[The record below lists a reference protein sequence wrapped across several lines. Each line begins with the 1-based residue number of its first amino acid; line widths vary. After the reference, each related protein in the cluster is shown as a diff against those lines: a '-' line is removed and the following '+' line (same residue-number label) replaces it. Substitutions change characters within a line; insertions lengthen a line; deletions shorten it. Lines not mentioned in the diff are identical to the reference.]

1 MNKKDT
7 KVKNKNGGTKKKNWI
22 VKKERN
28 NGITLIALVITIIV
42 LLILAGVTIASIT
55 GENGILSKATNARDN
70 NTKASAE
77 EKVKTEVLGSYGSD
91 GKLSLD
97 DLNNNLKNVDGLKY
111 NGSAISASNKI
122 ESLPATVNVDGYD
135 VVITEQG
142 NVEKPKT
149 LEDAKTDDM
158 LTKTDDTPITVD
170 NKIVKIPAGF
180 KVADDSGNT
189 IDEGIVIEDSEKNQ
203 FVWVPVS
210 KENFATEFVRREGY
224 MNGSLQSYLS
234 DCGEAD
240 ATGKN
245 KRVKE
250 TETTKQEAKNMY
262 ASVER
267 NEGFYIARYEAGK
280 EGENVVS
287 KKGADVY
294 NEIPWSSNGEM
305 QETTGTTGGAVE
317 LSRNFANAKNY
328 KTVTSTLIYG
338 VQWDA
343 VMKWMENVNNP
354 NIEGKT
360 YIQDSTGMGWYSD
373 NYNSGNSD
381 HKTGIDIGEEN
392 KGSNQVKKIYD
403 LAGNVYEWTME
414 SCYTNSR
421 VHRGGGYVLTGSR
434 RPASDRDFGFYFLSN
449 SVVNP
454 RFSPHFILE

>member
-1 MNKKDT
+1 ME
-7 KVKNKNGGTKKKNWI
+7 KKKI
-22 VKKERN
+22 SKTKEKLKGR

-70 NTKASAE
+70 NAKASAE

-111 NGSAISASNKI
+111 NGNTITESNKI
-122 ESLPATVNVDGYD
+122 ESLPAIVNVDGYD

-224 MNGSLQSYLS
+224 EGGSLQSLVSY
-234 DCGEAD
+234 CGEAN
-240 ATGKN
+240 ATGVNEKN
-245 KRVKE
+245 TE
-250 TETTKQEAKNMY
+250 TETTKQEAIKMY

-294 NEIPWSSNGEM
+294 NKISWSANGDNM
-305 QETTGTTGGAVE
+305 QETTGITGGAVE

-328 KTVTSTLIYG
+328 RTVTSTLIYG

-343 VMKWMENVNNP
+343 VMKWMENVSNP
-354 NIEGKT
+354 NVEGKT

-381 HKTGIDIGEEN
+381 HKTGIDIGEKN

-403 LAGNVYEWTME
+403 LAGNVSEWTME
-414 SCYTNSR
+414 SAYGFVRSY
-421 VHRGGGYVLTGSR
+421 RGGNFGDGGMDNWNY
-434 RPASDRDFGFYFLSN
+434 PASSRNNNTNPSLSFIEIGFRSTLFLN
-449 SVVNP
+449 N
-454 RFSPHFILE
+454 

>member
-1 MNKKDT
+1 ME
-7 KVKNKNGGTKKKNWI
+7 KKKI
-22 VKKERN
+22 SKTKEKLKGR

-70 NTKASAE
+70 NAKVSAE
-77 EKVKTEVLGSYGSD
+77 ERVKTEVLGSYGSD

-111 NGSAISASNKI
+111 NEKKISADNKI

-142 NVEKPKT
+142 NVEKPKK

-158 LTKTDDTPITVD
+158 LTKTNDTPITVD
-170 NKIVKIPAGF
+170 NKTVKIPAGF
-180 KVADDSGNT
+180 KVADDSGTT
-189 IDEGIVIEDSEKNQ
+189 IDEGIVIEDGERNQ

-210 KENFATEFVRREGY
+210 KENFATEFVRRD
-224 MNGSLQSYLS
+224 NGSLQSWGSY
-234 DCGEAD
+234 CGEAN
-240 ATGKN
+240 AKGENEKVT
-245 KRVKE
+245 E
-250 TETTKQEAKNMY
+250 TETTKKEAIKMY

-294 NEIPWSSNGEM
+294 NYIPWSANGDNI

-317 LSRNFANAKNY
+317 LSRNFANVKNY

-343 VMKWMENVNNP
+343 VMKWMENVSNP
-354 NIEGKT
+354 NVEGKT

-381 HKTGIDIGEEN
+381 YKTGIDIGEEN

-414 SCYTNSR
+414 SFNTGIR
-421 VHRGGGYVLTGSR
+421 VTRGGFYNNTGSNY
-434 RPASDRDFGFYFLSN
+434 PASYRSAYYPSCSFFYIGFRPTLFLN
-449 SVVNP
+449 S
-454 RFSPHFILE
+454 

>member
-1 MNKKDT
+1 MA
-7 KVKNKNGGTKKKNWI
+7 KKKI
-22 VKKERN
+22 SKTKEKLKGR

-55 GENGILSKATNARDN
+55 GENGILSKETNARDN

-77 EKVKTEVLGSYGSD
+77 KRVKTEVLGSYGSD

-97 DLNNNLKNVDGLKY
+97 DLNKNLTNIEGLKY
-111 NGSAISASNKI
+111 NGDVISSSNKI
-122 ESLPATVNVDGYD
+122 KSLPATVNVDGYNILISEED
-135 VVITEQG
+135 IETI
-142 NVEKPKT
+142 KT
-149 LEDAKTDDM
+149 IEEAKSNDM
-158 LTKTDDTPITVD
+158 LTKNEDTPITVD

-210 KENFATEFVRREGY
+210 KENFATEFVRIEGY
-224 MNGSLQSYLS
+224 EDGSLQSMLS
-234 DCGEAD
+234 SCGEAN
-240 ATGKN
+240 AEGVNEK
-245 KRVKE
+245 VKE
-250 TETTKQEAKNMY
+250 TETTQKEAIKMY
-262 ASVER
+262 ASVKR

-294 NEIPWSSNGEM
+294 NAISWSANGKM

-317 LSRNFANAKNY
+317 LSRNFAKAKNY

-343 VMKWMENVNNP
+343 VMKWMENVSNP
-354 NIEGKT
+354 NVKGKT

-373 NYNSGNSD
+373 NYNS
-381 HKTGIDIGEEN
+381 
-392 KGSNQVKKIYD
+392 
-403 LAGNVYEWTME
+403 
-414 SCYTNSR
+414 
-421 VHRGGGYVLTGSR
+421 
-434 RPASDRDFGFYFLSN
+434 
-449 SVVNP
+449 
-454 RFSPHFILE
+454 

>member
-1 MNKKDT
+1 MA
-7 KVKNKNGGTKKKNWI
+7 KKKSS
-22 VKKERN
+22 KTKEKLKER

-111 NGSAISASNKI
+111 NGSAILDSNKI
-122 ESLPATVNVDGYD
+122 ESLPATVNVDGYNILISEED
-135 VVITEQG
+135 IETI
-142 NVEKPKT
+142 KT
-149 LEDAKTDDM
+149 IEEAKSNDM
-158 LTKTDDTPITVD
+158 LTKNEDTPITVD

-224 MNGSLQSYLS
+224 SEGSLQSFLS
-234 DCGEAD
+234 NCGEAN
-240 ATGKN
+240 AKGENEKVT
-245 KRVKE
+245 E
-250 TETTKQEAKNMY
+250 TETTKKEAMKMY

-317 LSRNFANAKNY
+317 LSRNFANVKNY

-343 VMKWMENVNNP
+343 VMKWMENVSNP
-354 NIEGKT
+354 NVKGKT
-360 YIQDSTGMGWYSD
+360 YIQDSTGMGWYD
-373 NYNSGNSD
+373 DNSGGNPQ
-381 HKTGIDIGEEN
+381 KTGTDIGN

-403 LAGNVYEWTME
+403 LAGNVFEWTME
-414 SCYTNSR
+414 SYKTYSR
-421 VHRGGGYVLTGSR
+421 VPRGGCYNVTGSLY
-434 RPASDRDFGFYFLSN
+434 PASGRGYNYPSDSLSFIGFRPTLFLN
-449 SVVNP
+449 S
-454 RFSPHFILE
+454 

>member
-1 MNKKDT
+1 ME
-7 KVKNKNGGTKKKNWI
+7 KKKI
-22 VKKERN
+22 SKTKEKLKGR

-70 NTKASAE
+70 NAKASAE
-77 EKVKTEVLGSYGSD
+77 ERVKTEVLGSYGSD

-111 NGSAISASNKI
+111 NGNTITESNKI
-122 ESLPATVNVDGYD
+122 ESLPATVNVDGYNILISEED
-135 VVITEQG
+135 IETI
-142 NVEKPKT
+142 KT
-149 LEDAKTDDM
+149 IEEAKSNDM
-158 LTKTDDTPITVD
+158 LTKNEDTPITVD

-224 MNGSLQSYLS
+224 EGGSLQSLVSY
-234 DCGEAD
+234 CGEAN
-240 ATGKN
+240 ATGVNEKN
-245 KRVKE
+245 TE
-250 TETTKQEAKNMY
+250 TETTKQEAIKMY

-294 NEIPWSSNGEM
+294 NKISWSANGDNM
-305 QETTGTTGGAVE
+305 QETTGITGGAVE

-328 KTVTSTLIYG
+328 RTVTSTLIYG

-343 VMKWMENVNNP
+343 VMKWMENVSNP
-354 NIEGKT
+354 NVEGKT

-381 HKTGIDIGEEN
+381 HKTGIDIGEKN

-403 LAGNVYEWTME
+403 LAGNVSEWTME
-414 SCYTNSR
+414 SAYGFVRSY
-421 VHRGGGYVLTGSR
+421 RGGNFGDGGMDNWNY
-434 RPASDRDFGFYFLSN
+434 PASSRNNNTNPSLSFIEIGFRSTLFLN
-449 SVVNP
+449 N
-454 RFSPHFILE
+454 

>member
-1 MNKKDT
+1 MA
-7 KVKNKNGGTKKKNWI
+7 KKKI
-22 VKKERN
+22 SKTKEKLKGR

-70 NTKASAE
+70 NAKVSAE
-77 EKVKTEVLGSYGSD
+77 ERVKTEVLGSYGSD

-111 NGSAISASNKI
+111 NEKKISADNKI

-142 NVEKPKT
+142 NVEKPKK

-158 LTKTDDTPITVD
+158 LTKTNDTPITVD
-170 NKIVKIPAGF
+170 NKTVKIPAGF
-180 KVADDSGNT
+180 KVADDSGTT
-189 IDEGIVIEDSEKNQ
+189 IDEGIVIEDGEKNQ

-224 MNGSLQSYLS
+224 EGGSLQTWLS
-234 DCGEAD
+234 DCGEAN
-240 ATGKN
+240 AKGENEKVT
-245 KRVKE
+245 E
-250 TETTKQEAKNMY
+250 TETTKKEAIKMY

-294 NEIPWSSNGEM
+294 NYIPWSANGDNI

-317 LSRNFANAKNY
+317 LSRNFANVKNY

-343 VMKWMENVNNP
+343 VMKWMENVSNP
-354 NIEGKT
+354 NVEGKT

-381 HKTGIDIGEEN
+381 YKTGIDIGEEN

-414 SCYTNSR
+414 SFNTGIR
-421 VHRGGGYVLTGSR
+421 VTRGGFYNNTGSNY
-434 RPASDRDFGFYFLSN
+434 PASYRSAYYPSCSFFYIGFRPTLFLN
-449 SVVNP
+449 S
-454 RFSPHFILE
+454 

>member
-1 MNKKDT
+1 MA
-7 KVKNKNGGTKKKNWI
+7 KKKSS
-22 VKKERN
+22 KTKEKLKER

-111 NGSAISASNKI
+111 NGSAILDSNKI
-122 ESLPATVNVDGYD
+122 ESLPATVNVDGYNILISEED
-135 VVITEQG
+135 I
-142 NVEKPKT
+142 KT
-149 LEDAKTDDM
+149 IKTIEEAKSNDM
-158 LTKTDDTPITVD
+158 LTKNEDTPITVD

-224 MNGSLQSYLS
+224 SEGSLQSFLS
-234 DCGEAD
+234 NCGEAN
-240 ATGKN
+240 AKGENEKVT
-245 KRVKE
+245 E
-250 TETTKQEAKNMY
+250 TETTKKEAMKMY

-267 NEGFYIARYEAGK
+267 NEGFYIARYEAGND
-280 EGENVVS
+280 GNGNVVL

-294 NEIPWSSNGEM
+294 NEISWSANGDNM
-305 QETTGTTGGAVE
+305 QETTGITGGAVE

-338 VQWDA
+338 VQWDT

-354 NIEGKT
+354 NGKK

-373 NYNSGNSD
+373 NSGDNPQ
-381 HKTGIDIGEEN
+381 KTGIDIGEEN
-392 KGSNQVKKIYD
+392 RGSNQVKKIYD
-403 LAGNVYEWTME
+403 LAGNVFEWTME
-414 SCYTNSR
+414 SYSTDGRVVRGGNYGGTGSNNPASNRNSR
-421 VHRGGGYVLTGSR
+421 YPSFSDSDIGF
-434 RPASDRDFGFYFLSN
+434 RPTLFLN
-449 SVVNP
+449 S
-454 RFSPHFILE
+454 

>member
-1 MNKKDT
+1 MA
-7 KVKNKNGGTKKKNWI
+7 KKKSS
-22 VKKERN
+22 KTKEKLKGR

-111 NGSAISASNKI
+111 NGSAILDSNKI
-122 ESLPATVNVDGYD
+122 ESLPATVNVDGYNILISEED
-135 VVITEQG
+135 I
-142 NVEKPKT
+142 KT
-149 LEDAKTDDM
+149 IKTIEEAKSNDM
-158 LTKTDDTPITVD
+158 LTKNEDTPITVD

-180 KVADDSGNT
+180 KVADDSGTT

-267 NEGFYIARYEAGK
+267 NEGFYIARYEAGND
-280 EGENVVS
+280 GNGNVVL

-294 NEIPWSSNGEM
+294 NVMQWSANGDNM

-317 LSRNFANAKNY
+317 LSRNFANVKNY

-343 VMKWMENVNNP
+343 VMKWMENVSNP
-354 NIEGKT
+354 NVKGKT

>member
-1 MNKKDT
+1 MA
-7 KVKNKNGGTKKKNWI
+7 KKKSS
-22 VKKERN
+22 KTKEKLKGR

-70 NTKASAE
+70 NAKASAE
-77 EKVKTEVLGSYGSD
+77 ERVKTEVLGSYGSD

-111 NGSAISASNKI
+111 NEKKIADDNKI

-135 VVITEQG
+135 VVINADG
-142 NVEKPKT
+142 SVSKKNNNGGKT
-149 LEDAKTDDM
+149 LEEAKSDDM
-158 LTKTDDTPITVD
+158 LTKNDDTEITVD
-170 NKIVKIPAGF
+170 DKIVKIPAGF
-180 KVADDSGNT
+180 KVADDSGTT

-224 MNGSLQSYLS
+224 WMGCLDNIIS
-234 DCGEAD
+234 DCGEAN
-240 ATGKN
+240 AKGENEKVT
-245 KRVKE
+245 E
-250 TETTKQEAKNMY
+250 TETTKKEAIKMY

-294 NEIPWSSNGEM
+294 NKISWSANGDNM
-305 QETTGTTGGAVE
+305 QETTGITGGAVE

-354 NIEGKT
+354 NVEGKT
-360 YIQDSTGMGWYSD
+360 YIQDSTGMGWYGD
-373 NYNSGNSD
+373 NSGGNPQ
-381 HKTGIDIGEEN
+381 KTGIDIGEEN

-403 LAGNVYEWTME
+403 LAGNVFEWTME
-414 SCYTNSR
+414 SYDTSCRVLRGGDYYGTGSTYPVSYRNYNFPSNSFSR
-421 VHRGGGYVLTGSR
+421 VGF
-434 RPASDRDFGFYFLSN
+434 RPTLFLN
-449 SVVNP
+449 S
-454 RFSPHFILE
+454 

>member
-7 KVKNKNGGTKKKNWI
+7 KGKNKNGGTKMKNWI

-70 NTKASAE
+70 NAKASAE
-77 EKVKTEVLGSYGSD
+77 ERVKTEVLGSYGSD

-111 NGSAISASNKI
+111 NGNTITESNKI
-122 ESLPATVNVDGYD
+122 ESLPATVNVDGYNILISEED
-135 VVITEQG
+135 IETI
-142 NVEKPKT
+142 KT
-149 LEDAKTDDM
+149 IEEAKSNDM
-158 LTKTDDTPITVD
+158 LTKNEDTPITVD

-224 MNGSLQSYLS
+224 LNGSLDNMISN
-234 DCGEAD
+234 CGEAN
-240 ATGKN
+240 AKGVNEKVT
-245 KRVKE
+245 E
-250 TETTKQEAKNMY
+250 TEKTKEEAIKMY
-262 ASVER
+262 ASVEK

-294 NEIPWSSNGEM
+294 NNIKWSSNGKM

-317 LSRNFANAKNY
+317 LSRNFASANNY

-354 NIEGKT
+354 NVEGKT
-360 YIQDSTGMGWYSD
+360 YIQDSTGMGWYGD
-373 NYNSGNSD
+373 NSGGNPQ
-381 HKTGIDIGEEN
+381 KTGTDIGN

-414 SCYTNSR
+414 SYDTYIR
-421 VHRGGGYVLTGSR
+421 VPRGGSCHYAGSDYL
-434 RPASDRDFGFYFLSN
+434 ASNRNRSIPSN
-449 SVVNP
+449 SDSDIGFRPTLFLN
-454 RFSPHFILE
+454 S

>member
-1 MNKKDT
+1 MKNVKIKTNK
-7 KVKNKNGGTKKKNWI
+7 
-22 VKKERN
+22 
-28 NGITLIALVITIIV
+28 GITLIALVITIIV

-77 EKVKTEVLGSYGSD
+77 ERVKTEVLGSYGSD
-91 GKLSLD
+91 GKISIE
-97 DLNNNLKNVDGLKY
+97 DLNNNLKNVEGLKY
-111 NGSAISASNKI
+111 NGSAISDSNKI

-142 NVEKPKT
+142 NVEKATT

-158 LTKTDDTPITVD
+158 LTKNEDTPITVD

-210 KENFATEFVRREGY
+210 KENFATEFVRIEGY
-224 MNGSLQSYLS
+224 EDGSLQSMLS
-234 DCGEAD
+234 SCGEAN
-240 ATGKN
+240 AEGVNEK
-245 KRVKE
+245 VKE
-250 TETTKQEAKNMY
+250 TETTQKEAIKMY
-262 ASVER
+262 ASVKR

-294 NEIPWSSNGEM
+294 NAISWSANGKM

-317 LSRNFANAKNY
+317 LSRNFANVKNY

-343 VMKWMENVNNP
+343 VMKWMENVSNP
-354 NIEGKT
+354 NVKGKT

-381 HKTGIDIGEEN
+381 HKTSIDIGEEN
-392 KGSNQVKKIYD
+392 RGSNQVKKIYD
-403 LAGNVYEWTME
+403 LAGNVWEWTMD
-414 SCYTNSR
+414 SLVTVTR
-421 VHRGGGYVLTGSR
+421 VARGGDFCNTGSDV
-434 RPASDRDFGFYFLSN
+434 PASTRGN
-449 SVVNP
+449 
-454 RFSPHFILE
+454 FSPSASGLNIGFRPTLLLNS

>member
-1 MNKKDT
+1 M
-7 KVKNKNGGTKKKNWI
+7 
-22 VKKERN
+22 
-28 NGITLIALVITIIV
+28 
-42 LLILAGVTIASIT
+42 
-55 GENGILSKATNARDN
+55 
-70 NTKASAE
+70 
-77 EKVKTEVLGSYGSD
+77 LGSYGSD

-111 NGSAISASNKI
+111 NGSAILDSNKI
-122 ESLPATVNVDGYD
+122 ESLPATVNVDGYNILISEED
-135 VVITEQG
+135 I
-142 NVEKPKT
+142 KT
-149 LEDAKTDDM
+149 IKTIEEAKSNDM
-158 LTKTDDTPITVD
+158 LTKNEDTPIIVD

-189 IDEGIVIEDSEKNQ
+189 IDEGIVIEDIEKNQ

-224 MNGSLQSYLS
+224 MNRSLQSLGSY
-234 DCGEAD
+234 CGEAN
-240 ATGKN
+240 AKGEN
-245 KRVKE
+245 KKFTE
-250 TETTKQEAKNMY
+250 TETTQKEAIKMY

-328 KTVTSTLIYG
+328 RTVTSTLIYG

-354 NIEGKT
+354 NVEGKT
-360 YIQDSTGMGWYSD
+360 YIQDSTGMGWYKD
-373 NYNSGNSD
+373 NSGGNLQ
-381 HKTGIDIGEEN
+381 KTGIDIGEEN

-403 LAGNVYEWTME
+403 LAGNVWEWTME
-414 SCYTNSR
+414 SFNTYRRDS
-421 VHRGGGYVLTGSR
+421 RGGNYYLAGSSE
-434 RPASDRDFGFYFLSN
+434 PASVRYNSPPSGSDSTFGFRPTLFLN
-449 SVVNP
+449 S
-454 RFSPHFILE
+454 

>member
-1 MNKKDT
+1 ME
-7 KVKNKNGGTKKKNWI
+7 KKKI
-22 VKKERN
+22 SKTKEKLKGR

-70 NTKASAE
+70 NVKASAE
-77 EKVKTEVLGSYGSD
+77 ERVKTEVLGSYGSD

-97 DLNNNLKNVDGLKY
+97 DLNNNLQNIEGLKY
-111 NGSAISASNKI
+111 NEKEISDDNKI
-122 ESLPATVNVDGYD
+122 EGLPATVNVDGYD

-149 LEDAKTDDM
+149 VEDAKSDDM
-158 LTKTDDTPITVD
+158 LTKSDDTEITVD
-170 NKIVKIPAGF
+170 NKTVKIPAGF

-189 IDEGIVIEDSEKNQ
+189 IDEGIVIEDSKKNQ

-210 KENFATEFVRREGY
+210 KENFETEFIRREGY
-224 MNGSLQSYLS
+224 MEGTLQENLS
-234 DCGEAD
+234 ECGEAD
-240 ATGKN
+240 ATGVNTDKS
-245 KRVKE
+245 VKE
-250 TETTKQEAKNMY
+250 SETTKQEAIKMY
-262 ASVER
+262 ASVKR

-280 EGENVVS
+280 EGKEVVS

-294 NEIPWSSNGEM
+294 NNIPWSAKGEIK
-305 QETTGTTGGAVE
+305 ESDETTGGAVE
-317 LSRNFANAKNY
+317 LSRDFANSNNY

-343 VMKWMENVNNP
+343 VMKWMENVSNP
-354 NIEGKT
+354 NVEGKT

-381 HKTGIDIGEEN
+381 NKTGIDIGEEN

-403 LAGNVYEWTME
+403 LAGNVSEWTME
-414 SCYTNSR
+414 SVYGFVRSY
-421 VHRGGGYVLTGSR
+421 RGGNFSDGGTDNLNY
-434 RPASDRDFGFYFLSN
+434 PASSRNNNTHPSLSFIEIGFRSTLFLN
-449 SVVNP
+449 N
-454 RFSPHFILE
+454 

>member
-1 MNKKDT
+1 MKNVKIKTNK
-7 KVKNKNGGTKKKNWI
+7 
-22 VKKERN
+22 
-28 NGITLIALVITIIV
+28 GITLIALVITIIV

-77 EKVKTEVLGSYGSD
+77 ERVKTEVLGSYGSD
-91 GKLSLD
+91 GKISIE
-97 DLNNNLKNVDGLKY
+97 DLNNNLKNVEGLKY
-111 NGSAISASNKI
+111 NGSAISGSNKI

-142 NVEKPKT
+142 NVEKATT

-158 LTKTDDTPITVD
+158 LTKNEDTPITVD

-210 KENFATEFVRREGY
+210 KENFATEFVRIEGY
-224 MNGSLQSYLS
+224 EDGSLQSMLS
-234 DCGEAD
+234 SCGEAN
-240 ATGKN
+240 AEGVNEK
-245 KRVKE
+245 VKE
-250 TETTKQEAKNMY
+250 TETTQKEAIKMY
-262 ASVER
+262 ASVKR

-294 NEIPWSSNGEM
+294 NAISWSANGKM

-317 LSRNFANAKNY
+317 LSRNFAKAKNY

-343 VMKWMENVNNP
+343 VMKWMENVSNP
-354 NIEGKT
+354 NVKGKT

-381 HKTGIDIGEEN
+381 HKTSIDIGEEN
-392 KGSNQVKKIYD
+392 RGSNQVKKIYD
-403 LAGNVYEWTME
+403 LAGNVWEWTME
-414 SCYTNSR
+414 SLVTVTR
-421 VHRGGGYVLTGSR
+421 VARGGDFCNTGSDV
-434 RPASDRDFGFYFLSN
+434 PASTRGN
-449 SVVNP
+449 
-454 RFSPHFILE
+454 FSPSASGLNIGFRPTLLLNS

>member
-1 MNKKDT
+1 M
-7 KVKNKNGGTKKKNWI
+7 
-22 VKKERN
+22 
-28 NGITLIALVITIIV
+28 
-42 LLILAGVTIASIT
+42 
-55 GENGILSKATNARDN
+55 
-70 NTKASAE
+70 
-77 EKVKTEVLGSYGSD
+77 LGSYGSD

-111 NGSAISASNKI
+111 NEKKIADDNKI

-158 LTKTDDTPITVD
+158 LTKNHDTEITVD
-170 NKIVKIPAGF
+170 NKTVKIPAGF

-189 IDEGIVIEDSEKNQ
+189 IDEGIVIEDIEKNQ

-224 MNGSLQSYLS
+224 SEGSLQSFLS
-234 DCGEAD
+234 NCGEAN
-240 ATGKN
+240 AKGENEKVT
-245 KRVKE
+245 E
-250 TETTKQEAKNMY
+250 TETTKKEAMKMY

-294 NEIPWSSNGEM
+294 NNIKWSSNGEM

-317 LSRNFANAKNY
+317 LSRNFANVKNY

-354 NIEGKT
+354 NVEGKT
-360 YIQDSTGMGWYSD
+360 YIQDSTGMGWYKD
-373 NYNSGNSD
+373 NSGGNLQ
-381 HKTGIDIGEEN
+381 KTGIDIGEEN

-403 LAGNVYEWTME
+403 LAGNVWEWTME
-414 SCYTNSR
+414 SFNTYRRDS
-421 VHRGGGYVLTGSR
+421 RGGNYYLAGSSE
-434 RPASDRDFGFYFLSN
+434 PASVRYNSPPSGSDSTFGFRPTLFLN
-449 SVVNP
+449 S
-454 RFSPHFILE
+454 

>member
-1 MNKKDT
+1 MA
-7 KVKNKNGGTKKKNWI
+7 KKKSS
-22 VKKERN
+22 KTKEKLKGR

-55 GENGILSKATNARDN
+55 GENGILSKATSARDN
-70 NTKASAE
+70 NAKASAE
-77 EKVKTEVLGSYGSD
+77 ERVKTEVLGSYGSD

-97 DLNNNLKNVDGLKY
+97 DLNKNLTNIEGLKY
-111 NGSAISASNKI
+111 NGDVISSSNKI

-149 LEDAKTDDM
+149 LEDAKANNM
-158 LTKTDDTPITVD
+158 LTKNDDTEITVD
-170 NKIVKIPAGF
+170 NKTVKIPAGF

-189 IDEGIVIEDSEKNQ
+189 IDEGIVIEDGEKNQ

-224 MNGSLQSYLS
+224 YNGSLDNMLS
-234 DCGEAD
+234 QCGEAN
-240 ATGKN
+240 AKGVNEKVT
-245 KRVKE
+245 E
-250 TETTKQEAKNMY
+250 TETTKREAQNMY
-262 ASVER
+262 ASVKR

-280 EGENVVS
+280 ERKEGEKVVS

-294 NEIPWSSNGEM
+294 NEIPWSANGEM

-317 LSRNFANAKNY
+317 LSRNFANANNY

-343 VMKWMENVNNP
+343 VMKWMENVNNLKV
-354 NIEGKT
+354 EGKT

-392 KGSNQVKKIYD
+392 KGLNQVKKIYD
-403 LAGNVYEWTME
+403 LAGNVMEWTME
-414 SCYTNSR
+414 SYNTDYR
-421 VHRGGGYVLTGSR
+421 VYRGGNYHHTGDY
-434 RPASDRDFGFYFLSN
+434 PASYRLFYVYPYDSLSDVGFRPTLFLN
-449 SVVNP
+449 S
-454 RFSPHFILE
+454 

>member
-1 MNKKDT
+1 M
-7 KVKNKNGGTKKKNWI
+7 KNWI
-22 VKKERN
+22 IKKERN

-111 NGSAISASNKI
+111 NGSAILDSNKI
-122 ESLPATVNVDGYD
+122 ESLPATVNVDRYNILISEED
-135 VVITEQG
+135 IETI
-142 NVEKPKT
+142 KT
-149 LEDAKTDDM
+149 IEEAKSNDM
-158 LTKTDDTPITVD
+158 LTKNEDTPITVD

-224 MNGSLQSYLS
+224 SEGSLQSFLS
-234 DCGEAD
+234 NCGEAN
-240 ATGKN
+240 AKGENEKVT
-245 KRVKE
+245 E
-250 TETTKQEAKNMY
+250 TETTQKEAIKMY
-262 ASVER
+262 ASVKR
-267 NEGFYIARYEAGK
+267 NEGFYIARYEAGND
-280 EGENVVS
+280 GNGNVVL

-294 NEIPWSSNGEM
+294 NEITWSSNGEM

-317 LSRNFANAKNY
+317 LSRNFANVKNY

-343 VMKWMENVNNP
+343 VMKWMENVSNP
-354 NIEGKT
+354 NVKGKT
-360 YIQDSTGMGWYSD
+360 YIQDSTGMGWYD
-373 NYNSGNSD
+373 DNSGGNPQ
-381 HKTGIDIGEEN
+381 KTGTDIGN

>member
-1 MNKKDT
+1 MA
-7 KVKNKNGGTKKKNWI
+7 KKKI
-22 VKKERN
+22 SKTKEKLKGR

-55 GENGILSKATNARDN
+55 GENGILSKATSARDN
-70 NTKASAE
+70 NAKASAE
-77 EKVKTEVLGSYGSD
+77 ERVKTEVLGSYGRD

-111 NGSAISASNKI
+111 NGNTITESNKI
-122 ESLPATVNVDGYD
+122 ESLPATVNVDGYNILISEED
-135 VVITEQG
+135 IETI
-142 NVEKPKT
+142 KT
-149 LEDAKTDDM
+149 IEEAKSNDM
-158 LTKTDDTPITVD
+158 LTKNEDTPITVD

-180 KVADDSGNT
+180 KVADDSGTT

-224 MNGSLQSYLS
+224 EGGSLQTWLS
-234 DCGEAD
+234 DCGEAN
-240 ATGKN
+240 AKGENEKVT
-245 KRVKE
+245 E
-250 TETTKQEAKNMY
+250 TETTKKEAIKMY

-294 NEIPWSSNGEM
+294 NYIPWSANGDNI

-317 LSRNFANAKNY
+317 LSRNFANVKNY

-343 VMKWMENVNNP
+343 VMKWMENVSNP
-354 NIEGKT
+354 NVEGKT
-360 YIQDSTGMGWYSD
+360 YIQDSTGLGWYD
-373 NYNSGNSD
+373 NNSGGNPQ
-381 HKTGIDIGEEN
+381 KTGIDIGEEN

-403 LAGNVYEWTME
+403 LAGNVNEWTME
-414 SCYTNSR
+414 SYNTNSR
-421 VHRGGGYVLTGSR
+421 VTRGGNYNFTGSSS
-434 RPASDRDFGFYFLSN
+434 PASIRGDVSPSGSGSDIGFRPTLFLN
-449 SVVNP
+449 S
-454 RFSPHFILE
+454 